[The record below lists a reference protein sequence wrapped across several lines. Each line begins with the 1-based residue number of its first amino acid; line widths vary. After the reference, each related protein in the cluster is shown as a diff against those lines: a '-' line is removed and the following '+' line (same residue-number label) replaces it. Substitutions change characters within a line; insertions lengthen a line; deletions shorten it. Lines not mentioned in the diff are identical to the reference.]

1 MNDIHEDIK
10 INNMFTEIIFDLNNL
25 QEIESMTYH
34 INYLKK
40 ICKIYMNLS
49 LDEIKQIEEQLQ
61 KILIIV
67 NENKNLPIKYK
78 KDLLNIL
85 KKMKKIIVRLTV
97 NTIIN
102 YI

>member
-1 MNDIHEDIK
+1 MHDIHEDIK

-49 LDEIKQIEEQLQ
+49 LDEIKQSIERAAEKQHRLA
-61 KILIIV
+61 
-67 NENKNLPIKYK
+67 NLMSLYTGEFAK
-78 KDLLNIL
+78 
-85 KKMKKIIVRLTV
+85 
-97 NTIIN
+97 
-102 YI
+102 